1 MEFKFEKLP
10 WYYQSLIVLGVL
22 LVLDYAV
29 YFNFLSGQKEQIAEL
44 EAKIQDLSLRVE
56 KQRAVEQRLAAFEAE
71 IAKDQTKLE
80 VLRAILPEAKETDE
94 IVRKVQEMA
103 ADSNLIIRK
112 FAPQPVMVKS
122 FYSDWPIAMEL
133 DGNYFSL
140 SDFFERIA
148 RFTRIINVDNINI
161 TGVSEHREPGVTL
174 SATCTATT
182 FVYQTSS
189 GEEQARPGQQSQT
202 R

>member
-29 YFNFLSGQKEQIAEL
+29 YFNFLSGQKEQIAQL

-71 IAKDQTKLE
+71 IAKDQRKLE
-80 VLRAILPEAKETDE
+80 LLRAILPEAKETPE

-112 FAPQPVMVKS
+112 FAPQPVMAKG

-140 SDFFERIA
+140 SEFFERIA

-161 TGVSEHREPGVTL
+161 TGVSQPNEPGVTL

-182 FVYQTSS
+182 FVYQPSS
-189 GEEQARPGQQSQT
+189 GEEQARPGQQNQAK
-202 R
+202 

>member
-22 LVLDYAV
+22 AVLDYAV
-29 YFNFLSGQKEQIAEL
+29 YFNFLSGQRAQISQL

-71 IAKDQTKLE
+71 IAKDQRKLE
-80 VLRAILPEAKETDE
+80 LLRTILPEAKETPE
-94 IVRKVQEMA
+94 IIRKVQEMA
-103 ADSNLIIRK
+103 ADSKLFIKK
-112 FAPQPVMVKS
+112 FAPQPEMAKG

-140 SDFFERIA
+140 NEFFERIA

-161 TGVSEHREPGVTL
+161 TGVSEANQPGVTL

-182 FVYQTSS
+182 FVYHTSS
-189 GEEQARPGQQSQT
+189 AEDRARRGQENQ